1 MYLRIERRITLTMK
15 FRRFFSS
22 LILAL
27 LACTA
32 ASAHDETLTL
42 RQDEAASTISVY
54 RENVAEPI
62 LTQNARPDFRPYI
75 HPIVA
80 PDGKG
85 VLTEYSPGHHKHQT
99 GLYWGLKQVNG
110 RDYFHNP
117 GAGFWRKISSAVLV
131 AKGASVKWTTVYQ
144 LLDAEGK
151 PVMKETQVWTMR
163 DNDGRYFLDLEWQAE
178 GLVDLTMAKQEY
190 GGLFLRMPWK
200 PGMEGGVMNSVRQA
214 NARATAQRSI
224 WMDVGLQVEGRNDL
238 AHIAIFD
245 HPKNAGYPQPW
256 RVDGQMGVGPCR
268 AIAGDWKIAKGKTET
283 VRHEF
288 LVYTGKLNDVSL
300 TDSWKAYTG
309 QGSDAV
315 MWGIA
320 KAEGK
325 QASFLTGEQAVAKM
339 TVPAGFEA
347 KLAATEPMITQPMAF
362 CWDDR
367 GRLWVAENRDYETR
381 SAGFSADGNSRIL
394 ILEDTNGDG
403 KFDTRKVFLEGIPF
417 PSAIAVGFE
426 GLWLGAPPNLLFV
439 PDKNQDDKADGPLE
453 VRLTGWG
460 IQDRHEVFNSFT
472 WGPDGWLYGCQGFA
486 TRSTVGKP
494 ADGGKIL
501 RKGDP
506 FPVEMPVKD
515 GQYIDGGVWRYHP
528 TKDRFEIVSHGFS
541 NPWGLDFDDHG
552 QCLITACVIPHLW
565 HVIPGGIYHR
575 QGGSHINPYVFD
587 DIKTIADHRHRSA
600 HGGARVY
607 LADEF
612 PKEYRDRILMAN
624 LHEHDVITDILK
636 PSGSGFIGHHGNE
649 PLFANDN
656 AWVGFSMEIG
666 PDGAAYVLD
675 WHDTEICGNA
685 THDKDTGRIYRLA
698 PKGLPGKS
706 GINLAAQSDL
716 ELVGLLTH
724 RNDWYSRR
732 ARVLLQ
738 QRAAAG
744 RLDAAVPAKLWE
756 LFAQSKTSAHQLRA
770 LWALHIT
777 QNLPADRLLPLLD
790 HAEPYVRGWTIQLL
804 GEDRACSPAA
814 LAKFATMAEKDSSPI
829 VRLYLA
835 SVLQRMPLADRWP
848 IAQHLVTHAED
859 VADHNLPKMIWF
871 GIEPLVEADA
881 TRAMALAA
889 QSKMPMLAQYI
900 ARRAIVAK
908 QLEPVAAMLQSS
920 SDTAL
925 RLSLVEGVR
934 DGLKSLGRNVV
945 TKPANWDAAMTAL
958 VATKDA
964 KLSDFTAQIGQL
976 FGDAKAAAA
985 QLAVLKDKAAPI
997 ERRQQIL
1004 TAFARDAY
1012 AAALPVVLSLLDEPA
1027 LRRHA
1032 IRALASFDAP
1042 QIAPALIK
1050 LYAKLPAAEKAE
1062 IVLTLSARR
1071 STAQALV
1078 AELKKKTIPKTDVSA
1093 FDARQLYRVIG
1104 PSFVEFWGPITQ
1116 LASDKQ
1122 AEMAKYKAMLTDA
1135 VLAKASVGRGRAV
1148 FERTCIACHM
1158 LYGAGGNVGPDLT
1171 GSNRANLDYI
1181 LAQILNPSEVMQES
1195 YQLVIVTTRDGRTLA
1210 GMVAAEDNQQLTLRL
1225 VGQDSVVTKSEI
1237 LSREKS
1243 PVSMMPEGLLKTLKA
1258 DEVRDLIA
1266 YLRTTAQVPL
1276 PKP

>member
-1 MYLRIERRITLTMK
+1 MQTK
-15 FRRFFSS
+15 VSSS
-22 LILAL
+22 LLTLCL
-27 LACTA
+27 LASTGALAHA
-32 ASAHDETLTL
+32 AALTL
-42 RQDEAASTISVY
+42 RQDEATNTISVY
-54 RENVAEPI
+54 RENSKEAI

-117 GAGFWRKISSAVLV
+117 GEGFWRKVSSTVLV
-131 AKGASVKWTTVYQ
+131 GKGESVKWTTVYQ

-151 PVMKETQVWTMR
+151 PMMNETQVWTMR
-163 DNDGRYFLDLEWQAE
+163 DSDGRYFLDLEWKGE
-178 GLVDLTMAKQEY
+178 GLVDLTMSKQPY

-200 PGMEGGVMNSVRQA
+200 PGVEGGVMNSVRQG
-214 NARATAQRSI
+214 NGRAEAQRSI
-224 WMDVGLQVEGRNDL
+224 WMDVGMKLDGRDDQ

-245 HPKNAGYPQPW
+245 HPKNVGYPQHW

-268 AIAGDWKIAKGKTET
+268 SITGDWKIAKGKTET
-283 VRHEF
+283 VRHQF
-288 LVYTGKLNDVSL
+288 VVYTGKLNDVAL
-300 TDSWKAYTG
+300 LDAWKKYTG

-325 QASFLTGEQAVAKM
+325 AAGFLTGEQALAKM
-339 TVPAGFEA
+339 TVPEGFEA
-347 KLAATEPMITQPMAF
+347 KLAAVEPMITQPMAF

-381 SAGFSADGNSRIL
+381 GTGFSADGNSRIL
-394 ILEDTNGDG
+394 ILEDTDGDG
-403 KFDTRKVFLEGIPF
+403 KFDTRQVFLEGIPF
-417 PSAIAVGFE
+417 PAAIAVGFD

-439 PDKNQDDKADGPLE
+439 PDKDRDDKADGAFE

-460 IQDRHEVFNSFT
+460 IQDRHETLNSFH

-494 ADGGKIL
+494 ADGGKIF
-501 RKGDP
+501 RKGDS
-506 FPVEMPVKD
+506 FPAEIPVKD

-528 TKDRFEIVSHGFS
+528 TKDRFEVVAHGFS
-541 NPWGLDFDDHG
+541 NPWGIDFNDHG
-552 QCLITACVIPHLW
+552 QIFITACVIPHLW

-575 QGGSHINPYVFD
+575 QGGRHINPHVYD

-600 HGGARVY
+600 HGGARIY

-612 PKEYRDRILMAN
+612 PKEYRDRIIMAN
-624 LHEHDVITDILK
+624 IHEHNVITDILK
-636 PSGSGFIGHHGNE
+636 PSGSGFIGHHGDE
-649 PLFANDN
+649 PLCANDN

-675 WHDTEICGNA
+675 WHDTEICGSA
-685 THDKDTGRIYRLA
+685 VHDKETGRIYRLA
-698 PKGLPGKS
+698 PKGLPGKT

-738 QRAAAG
+738 HHAAAG
-744 RLDAAVPAKLWE
+744 QLDAAVPAKLWE

-790 HAEPYVRGWTIQLL
+790 HAEPYVRGWAIQLL
-804 GEDRACSPAA
+804 GEDRNYSPAA
-814 LAKFATMAEKDSSPI
+814 LAKLAAMAEKDSSPI

-835 SVLQRMPLADRWP
+835 AALQRMPLADRWP
-848 IAQHLVTHAED
+848 IANNLVAHAED
-859 VADHNLPKMIWF
+859 AADHNLPKMLWF
-871 GIEPLVEADA
+871 GIEPMVEADA
-881 TRAMALAA
+881 TRALALAT
-889 QSKMPMLAQYI
+889 QSKIPLLVPYI
-900 ARRAIVAK
+900 ARRAIAAK
-908 QLEPVAAMLQSS
+908 QLEPVAAALLSNT
-920 SDTAL
+920 DLAL
-925 RLSLVEGVR
+925 RLQLLEGVR
-934 DGLKSLGRNVV
+934 DGLKSLGRNGV
-945 TKPANWDAAMTAL
+945 TKPKNWDEAFAAL
-958 VATKDA
+958 DATKDA
-964 KLSDFTAQIGQL
+964 KLADLTAQIGQQ
-976 FGDAKAAAA
+976 FGDAKAADA

-997 ERRQQIL
+997 ERRRQIL

-1012 AAALPVVLSLLDEPA
+1012 AAALPVVMSLLDEPA
-1027 LRRHA
+1027 IRRDA
-1032 IRALASFDAP
+1032 IRALASFDTPQVAP
-1042 QIAPALIK
+1042 TLIK
-1050 LYAKLPAAEKAE
+1050 RYATLSAAEKAE
-1062 IVLTLSARR
+1062 VVLTLSTRR
-1071 STAQALV
+1071 SNASALV
-1078 AELKKKTIPKTDVSA
+1078 AALKNNTIPKTDVTAS
-1093 FDARQLYRVIG
+1093 DARQLYRVLG

-1135 VLAKASVGRGRAV
+1135 EIAKANTGKGRAIY
-1148 FERTCIACHM
+1148 ERTCMACHK
-1158 LYGAGGNVGPDLT
+1158 LYGAGGIIGPELT
-1171 GSNRANLDYI
+1171 GSNRADLDYI
-1181 LAQILNPSEVMQES
+1181 LSQIINPSEVMQDS
-1195 YQLVIVTTRDGRTLA
+1195 YQLVIVTTRDGRTLS
-1210 GMVAAEDNQQLTLRL
+1210 GTVVAEDNQQLTLRL
-1225 VGQDSVVTKSEI
+1225 VGQDSIVTKSEI

-1243 PVSMMPEGLLKTLKA
+1243 PVSMMPEGLLKTLKD
-1258 DEVRDLIA
+1258 DEVRDLIG
-1266 YLRTTAQVPL
+1266 YLRTPAQVPL
-1276 PKP
+1276 PQK

>member
-1 MYLRIERRITLTMK
+1 MKYRSLVSFVTL
-15 FRRFFSS
+15 FFF
-22 LILAL
+22 
-27 LACTA
+27 ACTGA
-32 ASAHDETLTL
+32 PAHNTVLTL
-42 RQDEAASTISVY
+42 RQDEATNTISVY
-54 RENVAEPI
+54 RGDGKEAI
-62 LTQNARPDFRPYI
+62 LTQNARPDFRPYL

-85 VLTEYSPGHHKHQT
+85 VLTEDSPEHHKHQT

-117 GAGFWRKISSAVLV
+117 GAGFWRKVSGAVLV
-131 AKGASVKWTTVYQ
+131 PQGESVKWTTVYQ

-151 PVMKETQVWTMR
+151 PVMNETQVWTMR
-163 DNDGRYFLDLEWQAE
+163 DGDGRYILDLEWQGE
-178 GLVDLTMAKQEY
+178 GLVDLTMAKQPY

-200 PGMEGGVMNSVRQA
+200 PGMEGGVVNSSRQRNEFA
-214 NARATAQRSI
+214 NAQRAI
-224 WMDVGLQVEGRNDL
+224 WLDVGLKPEGRTNQ

-245 HPKNAGYPQPW
+245 HPKNAGYPQSW

-268 AIAGDWKIAKGKTET
+268 AIAGDWTIAKGKTER
-283 VRHEF
+283 VRHQF
-288 LVYTGKLNDVSL
+288 LVYTGNFNQKMDQAWENFSQ
-300 TDSWKAYTG
+300 TSAYRESG
-309 QGSDAV
+309 RLA
-315 MWGIA
+315 W
-320 KAEGK
+320 EGK
-325 QASFLTGEQAVAKM
+325 KDRVFLTGEQAAAKM
-339 TVPAGFEA
+339 TVPAGFEV
-347 KLAATEPMITQPMAF
+347 KPAAAEPMITQPMAF

-381 SAGFSADGNSRIL
+381 GKGFSADGSSRIL

-403 KFDTRKVFLEGIPF
+403 KFDTRKVFLDGIPF
-417 PSAIAVGFE
+417 PSAIAVGFD

-439 PDKNQDDKADGPLE
+439 PDKNHDDKADGPLE

-460 IQDRHEVFNSFT
+460 IQDRHEVFNSFS

-515 GQYIDGGVWRYHP
+515 GQYLDGGVWRYHP
-528 TKDRFEIVSHGFS
+528 TKDRFEVVAHGFS

-552 QCLITACVIPHLW
+552 QMFITACVIPHLW

-575 QGGSHINPYVFD
+575 QGGTHINPYVFD

-600 HGGARVY
+600 HGGARIY

-612 PKEYRDRILMAN
+612 PKEYRDRIIMAN
-624 LHEHDVITDILK
+624 LHEHNVITDILE
-636 PSGSGFIGHHGNE
+636 PDGSGFIGHHGDE
-649 PLFANDN
+649 PLSAHDN

-675 WHDTEICGNA
+675 WHDSDICGDA
-685 THDKDTGRIYRLA
+685 IHDKDTGRIYRLA
-698 PKGLPGKS
+698 PEGLPGKT
-706 GINLAAQSDL
+706 GINLAAQTDP

-744 RLDAAVPAKLWE
+744 QLDAAVPAKLWE

-770 LWALHIT
+770 LWALHVT

-790 HAEPYVRGWTIQLL
+790 HAEPYVRGWAIQLL
-804 GEDRACSPAA
+804 GEDRAYSPAA
-814 LAKFATMAEKDSSPI
+814 LAKFTAMAEKDNSPI

-835 SVLQRMPLADRWP
+835 AALQRMNVAERWP
-848 IAQHLVTHAED
+848 IAENLVAHAED
-859 VADHNLPKMIWF
+859 AADHNLPKMIWF
-871 GIEPLVEADA
+871 GIEPMVEADA
-881 TRAMALAA
+881 TRAMVLATH
-889 QSKMPMLAQYI
+889 SRIPLLVPYI
-900 ARRAIVAK
+900 ARRAIAAK
-908 QLEPVAAMLQSS
+908 QLEPVAATLLGNP
-920 SDTAL
+920 DPAL
-925 RLSLVEGVR
+925 RLQLLEGVR

-945 TKPANWDAAMTAL
+945 TKPKNWDEAFAAL
-958 VATKDA
+958 DATKDA
-964 KLSDFTAQIGQL
+964 KLGDFTAQIGQI
-976 FGDAKAAAA
+976 FGDAKAAEA
-985 QLAVLKDKAAPI
+985 QLAVLKDPAAPI
-997 ERRQQIL
+997 GRRRQIL

-1027 LRRHA
+1027 VRRDA
-1032 IRALASFDAP
+1032 IRALASFDDP
-1042 QIAPALIK
+1042 QVAATLINR
-1050 LYAKLPAAEKAE
+1050 YAKLSATEKAE
-1062 IVLTLSARR
+1062 VVATLSARR

-1078 AELKKKTIPKTDVSA
+1078 AELKKNTLPKTDVTA
-1093 FDARQLYRVIG
+1093 FDARQLYRVLG

-1122 AEMAKYKAMLTDA
+1122 AEMAKYKAMLTDP
-1135 VLAKASVGRGRAV
+1135 VLAKANTGHGRAI
-1148 FERTCIACHM
+1148 FERTCTACHM
-1158 LYGAGGNVGPDLT
+1158 LYGAGGMVGPDLT

-1195 YQLVIVTTRDGRTLA
+1195 YQLVIVTTRDGRTLS
-1210 GMVAAEDNQQLTLRL
+1210 GTVAAEDNQQLTLRM
-1225 VGQDSVVTKSEI
+1225 VGQDSIVTKSEI

-1243 PVSMMPEGLLKTLKA
+1243 PISMMPEGLLKTLKD

-1266 YLRTTAQVPL
+1266 YLRTTAQAPL
-1276 PKP
+1276 PKQ

>member
-1 MYLRIERRITLTMK
+1 MKYCCLFSFVTLCL
-15 FRRFFSS
+15 F
-22 LILAL
+22 
-27 LACTA
+27 ACTG
-32 ASAHDETLTL
+32 ASAHNTVLTL
-42 RQDEAASTISVY
+42 RQDDATNTISVY
-54 RENVAEPI
+54 RGNGKEAI
-62 LTQNARPDFRPYI
+62 LTQNARPDFRPYL

-85 VLTEYSPGHHKHQT
+85 VLTEDSPGHHKHQT

-117 GAGFWRKISSAVLV
+117 GSGFWRKVSSAVLV
-131 AKGASVKWTTVYQ
+131 PQGESVKWTTVYQ
-144 LLDAEGK
+144 LLDAGGK
-151 PVMKETQVWTMR
+151 PVMNETQVWTMR
-163 DNDGRYFLDLEWQAE
+163 DNDGRYFLDLEWKGE
-178 GLVDLTMAKQEY
+178 GLVDLTMAKQPY

-200 PGMEGGVMNSVRQA
+200 PGMEGGVVNSSRQRNEFA
-214 NARATAQRSI
+214 NAQRAI
-224 WMDVGLQVEGRNDL
+224 WLDVGLKLEGRTNQ

-245 HPKNAGYPQPW
+245 HPKNAGYPQSW
-256 RVDGQMGVGPCR
+256 RVDGQLGVGPCR
-268 AIAGDWKIAKGKTET
+268 AIAGDWTIAKGKTERM
-283 VRHEF
+283 RHQF
-288 LVYTGKLNDVSL
+288 LVYTGNFNQTMDQAWENFSQ
-300 TDSWKAYTG
+300 TSAYRESG
-309 QGSDAV
+309 RLA
-315 MWGIA
+315 W
-320 KAEGK
+320 EGK
-325 QASFLTGEQAVAKM
+325 KDRVFLTGEQAVAKM

-347 KLAATEPMITQPMAF
+347 KLAAVEPMITQPMAF

-381 SAGFSADGNSRIL
+381 GKGFSADGSSRIL

-403 KFDTRKVFLEGIPF
+403 KFDTRKVFLDGIPF
-417 PSAIAVGFE
+417 PSAIAVGFD

-439 PDKNQDDKADGPLE
+439 PDKNHDDKADGPLE

-460 IQDRHEVFNSFT
+460 IQDRHEVFNSFS

-515 GQYIDGGVWRYHP
+515 GQYLDGGVWRYHP
-528 TKDRFEIVSHGFS
+528 TKDRFEVVAHGFS

-552 QCLITACVIPHLW
+552 QMFITACVIPHLW

-587 DIKTIADHRHRSA
+587 DIKTIANHRHRSA
-600 HGGARVY
+600 HGGARIY

-612 PKEYRDRILMAN
+612 PKEYRDRIIMAN
-624 LHEHDVITDILK
+624 LHEHNVITDILE
-636 PSGSGFIGHHGNE
+636 PGGSGFIGHHGDE
-649 PLFANDN
+649 PLSAHDN

-675 WHDTEICGNA
+675 WHDSDICGDA
-685 THDKDTGRIYRLA
+685 IHDKDTGRIYRLA
-698 PKGLPGKS
+698 PKGLPGKL
-706 GINLAAQSDL
+706 GINLAAQTDP

-744 RLDAAVPAKLWE
+744 QLDAAVPAKLWE

-777 QNLPADRLLPLLD
+777 QNLPADRLLPILD
-790 HAEPYVRGWTIQLL
+790 HAEPYLRGWAIQLL
-804 GEDRACSPAA
+804 GEDRAYSSAA
-814 LAKFATMAEKDSSPI
+814 LAKLVAMAEKDSSPI

-835 SVLQRMPLADRWP
+835 AALQRMPLAERWS
-848 IAQHLVTHAED
+848 IAQNLVAHAED
-859 VADHNLPKMIWF
+859 AADHNLPKMIWF
-871 GIEPLVEADA
+871 GIEPMVKADA
-881 TRAMALAA
+881 SRAMALATH
-889 QSKMPMLAQYI
+889 SKIPLLAQYI
-900 ARRAIVAK
+900 ARRAIAAK
-908 QLEPVAAMLQSS
+908 QLEPVAATLLGNT
-920 SDTAL
+920 DLAL
-925 RLSLVEGVR
+925 RLQLLEGVR
-934 DGLKSLGRNVV
+934 DGLKSLGRNAI
-945 TKPANWDAAMTAL
+945 TKPKNWDEAFAAIDA
-958 VATKDA
+958 AKDA
-964 KLSDFTAQIGQL
+964 KLNDFTAQIGQL
-976 FGDAKAAAA
+976 FGDAKAAEA
-985 QLAVLKDKAAPI
+985 QLAVLKDTAAPI
-997 ERRQQIL
+997 ERRRQIL

-1027 LRRHA
+1027 VRRDA
-1032 IRALASFDAP
+1032 IRSLASFDDP
-1042 QIAPALIK
+1042 QVAATLINR
-1050 LYAKLPAAEKAE
+1050 YAKLSAAEKAE
-1062 IVLTLSARR
+1062 VVSTLSARR

-1078 AELKKKTIPKTDVSA
+1078 VELKKNSIPKTDVTA

-1122 AEMAKYKAMLTDA
+1122 AEMAKYKGMLTDP
-1135 VLAKASVGRGRAV
+1135 VIAKANTGHGRAI

-1158 LYGAGGNVGPDLT
+1158 LYGAGGIVGPDLT

-1181 LAQILNPSEVMQES
+1181 LSQILNPSEVMQES
-1195 YQLVIVTTRDGRTLA
+1195 YQLVIVTTRDGRTLS
-1210 GMVAAEDNQQLTLRL
+1210 GTVAAEDNQQLTLRL
-1225 VGQDSVVTKSEI
+1225 VGQDSIVTKSEI

-1243 PVSMMPEGLLKTLKA
+1243 PISMMPEGLLKTLKD

-1276 PKP
+1276 LKP